1 MAPKPPT
8 VWEIAKP
15 LLEKDYLEG
24 RVTDDMKRAFV
35 HQLRDEFK
43 VVPINRFGANW
54 LRMKKT
60 IGSMRQHATRD
71 AVALEHDR
79 QLYPVN
85 EERWDQSEAMRLLK
99 EDIENEFHHHFE
111 PEELWLS
118 RAEYRKFDLAEFRP
132 HIQR

>member
-8 VWEIAKP
+8 EWETAKP
-15 LLEKDYLEG
+15 LLEKDHLEG

-71 AVALEHDR
+71 AVALEH
-79 QLYPVN
+79 
-85 EERWDQSEAMRLLK
+85 
-99 EDIENEFHHHFE
+99 
-111 PEELWLS
+111 
-118 RAEYRKFDLAEFRP
+118 
-132 HIQR
+132 